1 MNNRLERGIIMKLK
15 TRLIT
20 AFFVIACV
28 PLILAL
34 LAFAGFSHIQ
44 VNALKAKLGITDIS
58 YESLANTL
66 RYHVICPADMQIRVR
81 FEAKMDEQEKKEQQ
95 KKRNRLKRRY
105 DEKLGNE

>member
-1 MNNRLERGIIMKLK
+1 MKLK

-44 VNALKAKLGITDIS
+44 VNALKAKLGITDI
-58 YESLANTL
+58 
-66 RYHVICPADMQIRVR
+66 R
-81 FEAKMDEQEKKEQQ
+81 
-95 KKRNRLKRRY
+95 RNSDRRRIS
-105 DEKLGNE
+105 

>member
-1 MNNRLERGIIMKLK
+1 MNGKRRYVKISNKVNNRLERGRIMKLK

-44 VNALKAKLGITDIS
+44 VNALKSEAWN
-58 YESLANTL
+58 Y
-66 RYHVICPADMQIRVR
+66 RYQ
-81 FEAKMDEQEKKEQQ
+81 
-95 KKRNRLKRRY
+95 L
-105 DEKLGNE
+105 